1 MRSFFSIPSF
11 ASRLLVLSLCCAL
24 ASAAGIALPVRAA
37 NPDAL
42 WQIVSQQCVPNSI
55 SSGDPKPCAMVDRER
70 GFIVLKDIVG
80 VAQYL
85 LIPTA
90 RLSGIE
96 SRELLHADAPNY
108 WRYAWEQRHR
118 VGEAL
123 GRPLEGSQL
132 GLEVNSAAARSQLQL
147 HVHIDC
153 MRADLP
159 QLLSA
164 HRHDPLG
171 KWMPLMLDG
180 HTYSVIRLAA
190 DALQT
195 QDPFKLAAARSKHA
209 TSAMG
214 AQSLLLTGARFDD
227 GDEGFY
233 LINMPVN
240 FDKGEDGSAEVL
252 LDHGCAIAK

>member
-1 MRSFFSIPSF
+1 MQLLSFPLLSCFILSVLTTFSAPTQ
-11 ASRLLVLSLCCAL
+11 
-24 ASAAGIALPVRAA
+24 AAD
-37 NPDAL
+37 PDAL
-42 WQIVSQQCVPNSI
+42 WQIVSRQCVPNSEKT
-55 SSGDPKPCAMVDRER
+55 GDPKPCAMVDRER
-70 GFIVLKDIVG
+70 GFIILKDIVG
-80 VAQYL
+80 AAQYL

-96 SRELLHADAPNY
+96 SRELLQADAPNY
-108 WRYAWEQRHR
+108 WQYAWEQRHR

-123 GRPLEGSQL
+123 GRPLEPSQL

-147 HVHIDC
+147 HIHIDC

-159 QLLSA
+159 QVLSA
-164 HRHDPLG
+164 HRRDPLG
-171 KWMPLMLDG
+171 QWMPLALDG
-180 HTYSVIRLAA
+180 HVYSVMRLSG

-195 QDPFKLAAARSKHA
+195 QNPFKLAAARNAHA
-209 TSAMG
+209 ATAMG
-214 AQSLLLTGARFDD
+214 AQSLLLTGGRFDD

-240 FDKGEDGSAEVL
+240 FDKGEEGSAEVL